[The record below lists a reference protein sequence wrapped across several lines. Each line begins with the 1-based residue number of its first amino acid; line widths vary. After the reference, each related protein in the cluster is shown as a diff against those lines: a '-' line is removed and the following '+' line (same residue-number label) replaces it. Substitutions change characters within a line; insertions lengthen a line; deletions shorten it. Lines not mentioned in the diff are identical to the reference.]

1 MLDAPDAESR
11 EEAIS
16 KFVDGLASQ
25 KRSGFDDVHRLIKQL
40 PVPVKEGN
48 QFERQVAVGEARAE
62 RAPPCSR
69 DPSASQ
75 GR

>member
-1 MLDAPDAESR
+1 LLDAPDAESR

-25 KRSGFDDVHRLIKQL
+25 KHSGFDDVHRLIKQL

-48 QFERQVAVGEARAE
+48 PFERQVAVGEARAE
-62 RAPPCSR
+62 RAAETR
-69 DPSASQ
+69 RRRKA
-75 GR
+75 GKA